1 LAGEEEGWTSLLVFF
16 RHVNITVGDFN
27 EYQPRFTQRFYH
39 TRIPENLPINNSSS
53 ILQIIATDD
62 DCYDKII
69 HYSII
74 NNEISFD
81 LFPFIIDKYTGLIR
95 IKQQIDYET
104 ISTYRF
110 RVKASNLDQ
119 ITSSIVPIII
129 DIFDIND
136 NPPLIYV
143 NILNEYKFNENFNV
157 IINEN
162 IHLGQVIGTILIR
175 DIDSAMIN
183 HRLSLKIYSCLP
195 LTISCPIEL
204 DSGIGNHSFNPTT
217 YLIRTS
223 RLLNSELGDQ
233 KFIIIF
239 EARK

>member
-1 LAGEEEGWTSLLVFF
+1 LFISIGFLFF

-39 TRIPENLPINNSSS
+39 TRIPENLPIINSSSSS
-53 ILQIIATDD
+53 ILHIIATDD

-74 NNEISFD
+74 NNEISPD
-81 LFPFIIDKYTGLIR
+81 LFPFVIDKYTGFIR
-95 IKQQIDYET
+95 VKQQLDYET

-110 RVKASNLDQ
+110 RVKASNRDE

-129 DIFDIND
+129 DIFDVND
-136 NPPLIYV
+136 NPPLIHV
-143 NILNEYKFNENFNV
+143 NILNEYKFHENFNV

-162 IHLGQVIGTILIR
+162 IRLGQVIGTVLIR

-183 HRLSLKIYSCLP
+183 HRLSLKILSCLP
-195 LTISCPIEL
+195 LTISCPIEF
-204 DSGIGNHSFNPTT
+204 DSGMENNSFSPTT

-233 KFIIIF
+233 TFIVIF